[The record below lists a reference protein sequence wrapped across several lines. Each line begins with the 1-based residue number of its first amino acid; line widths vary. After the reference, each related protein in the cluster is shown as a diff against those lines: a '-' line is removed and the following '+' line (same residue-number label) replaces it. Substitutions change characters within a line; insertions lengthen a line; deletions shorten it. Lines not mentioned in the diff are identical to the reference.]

1 MSFRRV
7 AEGGSHIGPGI
18 PVRATATWVL
28 LMIATG
34 ITWWLSADHDAKAI
48 GGRLLVAM
56 AVPVA
61 FLKVYL
67 IGLEFMEVRTA
78 PLVLRVVFGA
88 WASCMA
94 LVLTV
99 LYLL

>member
-1 MSFRRV
+1 MSFERV
-7 AEGGSHIGPGI
+7 AEGGPHSGIGI
-18 PVRATATWVL
+18 PVRATATWVA

-34 ITWWLSADHDAKAI
+34 ITWWLGADHAAKATS
-48 GGRLLVAM
+48 GRLLVAM

-67 IGLEFMEVRTA
+67 IGSEFMEVRTA
-78 PLVLRVVFGA
+78 PLALRVAFGA

-94 LVLTV
+94 LVLTG

>member
-1 MSFRRV
+1 
-7 AEGGSHIGPGI
+7 
-18 PVRATATWVL
+18 
-28 LMIATG
+28 
-34 ITWWLSADHDAKAI
+34 
-48 GGRLLVAM
+48 M

-67 IGLEFMEVRTA
+67 IGSEFMEVRTA
-78 PLVLRVVFGA
+78 PLALRVAFGA

-94 LVLTV
+94 LVLTG